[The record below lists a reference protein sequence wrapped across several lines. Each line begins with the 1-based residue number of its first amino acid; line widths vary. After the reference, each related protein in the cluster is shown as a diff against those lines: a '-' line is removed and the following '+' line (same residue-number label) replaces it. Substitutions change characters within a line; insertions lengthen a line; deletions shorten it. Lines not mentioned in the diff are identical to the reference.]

1 MNDIDCVVIGA
12 GVIGLAVARAF
23 ALSGREVLILEKE
36 QRFGSQTSS
45 RNSEVIHAGL
55 YYEPG
60 SLKAE
65 SCLAGRERLYE
76 YCEAHAIGHRKCGK
90 FIVASDAG
98 QIVTLENIEA
108 NARACHV
115 NDLQWLDANQA
126 RQAEPQLA
134 CKAVL
139 HSPSTGIVDSH
150 EYMLSL
156 LGQAEA
162 HGANI
167 AYGTSV
173 HEVRPTSQG
182 VYVSVDEDPQ
192 PALRSR
198 IVINAAGLDATSVA
212 QRMLD
217 FPANYIPP
225 LFLAKGNYF
234 ALSGPPPFRRL
245 IYPVPEAGGLG
256 VHMTISLDGRPRFG
270 PDVQWIDRIDYA
282 VEDARAEK
290 FYAAIRRYWP
300 ALKDGQLHTDYAG
313 IRPKLSGPGQ
323 PSADFM
329 ISGPADHGVPGIVNL
344 FGIESPGLTASLDL
358 ADRTVR
364 CAETAL

>member
-1 MNDIDCVVIGA
+1 MNEIDCVVIGA

-23 ALSGREVLILEKE
+23 ALSGREVLILERE
-36 QRFGSQTSS
+36 HRFGSQTSS

-60 SLKAE
+60 SLKAL

-98 QIVTLENIEA
+98 QIPTLEKIAA
-108 NARACHV
+108 NARACNV
-115 NDLQWLDANQA
+115 NDLEWLDATQA
-126 RQAEPQLA
+126 RQSEPQLA
-134 CKAVL
+134 CEAVL
-139 HSPSTGIVDSH
+139 NSPSTGIVDSH

-156 LGQAEA
+156 LGEAEA

-167 AYGTSV
+167 AYGTTV
-173 HEVRPTSQG
+173 NVLRPTSKG
-182 VYVSVDEDPQ
+182 VYVSIDEDAQ

-198 IVINAAGLDATSVA
+198 VVVNAAGLDATSVA

-217 FPANYIPP
+217 FPVKYIPP

-234 ALSGPPPFRRL
+234 ALSGAPPFRRL

-256 VHMTISLDGRPRFG
+256 VHMTVSLDGRPRFG
-270 PDVQWIDRIDYA
+270 PDVQWVDRIDYA
-282 VEDARAEK
+282 VEDARADN

-300 ALKDGQLHTDYAG
+300 ALKDGQLHAAYAG

-323 PSADFM
+323 PSADFV

-344 FGIESPGLTASLDL
+344 FGIESPGLTASLDI

-364 CAETAL
+364 SVEIAL